1 MEILAQSFGEIIKFL
16 YEITGDYGV
25 AIVLITIGIRSCLIP
40 LNIKQRK
47 QMKKQKEIS
56 RQAEALKVKYGKNQK
71 KLEQEL
77 QKLYQEQGTGIGGC
91 ILPFLQL
98 PIMIGLYN
106 AIRMVSVAG
115 ATTVLLP
122 WVGSI
127 LMKDQLFVLPIV
139 TVLIQL
145 LPQLYPYLKFFEA
158 LDLQKAPVSTV
169 IILLLSNSFFVFM
182 LPSGV
187 GLYYL
192 VSGLFVAVEQFVM
205 NLLEVRERRNTCV
218 A

>member
-56 RQAEALKVKYGKNQK
+56 QQAEALKAKYGKNQK